1 MRQSTTD
8 LNRTAGPFG
17 SMALSPE
24 PPSCSSSQLRLLTML
39 KGLLFLS
46 VLLAL
51 PLSANATTYYVDNC
65 VIAGNDSNSGT
76 STATPWLTVAHVN
89 AHSFNPGDSILF
101 ESTCTWNE
109 SLIPLSSGSAGN
121 MITFGA
127 YGSGARPLIQGPLS
141 MGGNTAN
148 IANLSYLR
156 IQGLHLGATEYD
168 TIYMNNTSF
177 VIISGNEI
185 NGGGNSNLFIGMG
198 SNNITVTGN
207 KIHDPGTLVDR
218 GNVGIGEGGPAVHDI
233 LVQNN
238 DIYGGDGAQVV
249 CSAPDNAPYN
259 VTIQYNLIH
268 DATSTGWADGILLVV
283 GTCVASYNVIWNNPH
298 AGIAIEPGLCT
309 NCSTTAVI
317 GTLYGNTIYNNGIGL
332 YYSEENASAIV
343 NAENNI
349 LFDNNGTY
357 SSCCSGGV
365 EMFKFSPGGTWKS
378 DYNIILHPTN
388 ASRTFYW
395 TQPPESVGGGTYYS
409 TLAAWQAASGNDV
422 HSIQS
427 DPLLVNPRGG
437 SFTLQANSPAINAGV
452 NLGSSYQ
459 FALSPVSVWPSS
471 VATANQNN
479 FGSAWEIGA
488 FVYAPQNRPAP
499 PPSLSITVH

>member
-1 MRQSTTD
+1 
-8 LNRTAGPFG
+8 
-17 SMALSPE
+17 
-24 PPSCSSSQLRLLTML
+24 ML
-39 KGLLFLS
+39 KAFLLS
-46 VLLAL
+46 MLLAL
-51 PLSANATTYYVDNC
+51 PLSASATTYYVDNC
-65 VIAGNDSNSGT
+65 VIVGNDSNNGT

-89 AHSFNPGDSILF
+89 SRTFNPGDSILF

-127 YGSGARPLIQGPLS
+127 YGSGAQPLIQGPLS

-148 IANLSYLR
+148 IANLSYLK

-177 VIISGNEI
+177 VTISGNEI

-198 SNNITVTGN
+198 SNHITITGN
-207 KIHDPGTLVDR
+207 KIHDPGTVGDR
-218 GNVGIGEGGPAVHDI
+218 SNVGIGEGGPAVHDI

-249 CSAPDNAPYN
+249 CSAPTDAPYN
-259 VTIQYNLIH
+259 VAIQYNLIH
-268 DATSTGWADGILLVV
+268 DATSTGWGDGILLVV
-283 GTCVASYNVIWNNPH
+283 GTCEASYNVIWNNPN
-298 AGIAIEPGLCT
+298 AGIAIEPALCT
-309 NCSTTAVI
+309 NCTSTAVI
-317 GTLYGNTIYNNGIGL
+317 GTFYGNTIYNNGFGL
-332 YYSEENASAIV
+332 YYSEQDASAIIK
-343 NAENNI
+343 AENNI
-349 LFDNNGTY
+349 LFDNNGSY
-357 SSCCSGGV
+357 SNCCSGGV
-365 EMFKFSPGGTWKS
+365 EVFKFSPGGTWRS
-378 DYNIILHPTN
+378 DYNIMLHPTN

-409 TLAAWQAASGNDV
+409 TLAGWQAASGNDV

-437 SFTLQANSPAINAGV
+437 SFTLQSNSPAINAGG
-452 NLGSSYQ
+452 NLGSNYQ
-459 FALSPVSVWPSS
+459 LALSPVSVWPSS
-471 VATANQNN
+471 VGTVNQNN

-488 FVYAPQNRPAP
+488 FVYTSQNRPAP
-499 PPSLSITVH
+499 PTSPSATVH